1 MLTEE
6 YSELIINPLG
16 YIGNT
21 ILPSKFSLN
30 QRANSIENKYK
41 EKKLIMLD
49 LKILSQAMGK
59 LEEDQVMELLKE
71 FAATNP
77 SEAEALDAVA
87 ACQAG
92 MGIVGELFETG
103 EYFVGDLIFAGEL
116 LTEAI
121 NTLKPALG
129 GSGSTIIG
137 TILLGTVHGD
147 LHDIGKNIFRSMSEA
162 AGFEVVDLGI
172 DVAIEEFVA
181 KAQEVKPQIIG
192 MSGVLT
198 LAIDSMKETVE
209 ALKAA
214 GINAKI
220 IIGGNP
226 VTKEAC
232 EFVGADTFTTNAA
245 EGVKICQDWV

>member
-1 MLTEE
+1 
-6 YSELIINPLG
+6 
-16 YIGNT
+16 
-21 ILPSKFSLN
+21 
-30 QRANSIENKYK
+30 
-41 EKKLIMLD
+41 MLD
-49 LKILSQAMGK
+49 LKVLTQALGD
-59 LEEDQVMELLKE
+59 LEEDQVMDLLKE
-71 FAATNP
+71 FVATNP
-77 SEAEALDAVA
+77 SEAEALEAVA

-92 MGIVGELFETG
+92 MSIVGNLFESG
-103 EYFVGDLIFAGEL
+103 DYFVGDLIFAGEL

-121 NTLKPALG
+121 NVLKPALG
-129 GSGSTIIG
+129 GDASVVVG

-172 DVAIEEFVA
+172 DVEVDTFVK
-181 KAQEVKPQIIG
+181 KAQEIKPQIIG

-198 LAIDSMKETVE
+198 LAIDSMKDTIE

-214 GINAKI
+214 GVDSKI

-232 EFVGADTFTTNAA
+232 AFVGADAFTTNAA
-245 EGVKICQDWV
+245 EGVKLCQGLV